1 MKLFLLKKDRSEFS
15 QAIAKAGVDKY
26 CIDLLDKKTRTHVFL
41 LKDARIE
48 QANILKQTALSVGCD
63 AAVHRDV
70 LSGTKKISD
79 CIIMCNESQLE
90 KIAFKLKEQPFSLGK
105 ISSRMIDMLKQRNIW
120 MIRGDNVFN
129 ERDYL
134 IMGILNVTPDSFY
147 DGGAHST
154 MSSALKCSER
164 MIEDGADI
172 IDIGGESTRPYSEPV
187 SIEAEMQ
194 RVIPVIRALRKI
206 DRNILIS
213 VDTTKS
219 QIAEAAA
226 DEGADIVNDIS
237 GFTYDSNML
246 RTIRSKGVSAIAMHI
261 RGTPGDMQNEPVY
274 DELMSEITDFLEAS
288 IESAVNTGIERER
301 LVIDPGIGF
310 GKTPEHNLII
320 INSIDTLSS
329 LNRPVLIGA
338 SNKSFIGKCLN
349 ADIDDRLDGTV
360 AANVWAYSKGAS
372 VFRVH
377 EVASNRKALEMARRL
392 KHV

>member
-1 MKLFLLKKDRSEFS
+1 MKLFLLKRDRSDFS
-15 QAIAKAGVDKY
+15 QAIARAGVDKY

-48 QANILKQTALSVGCD
+48 QVNILKQTALSVGCD

-70 LSGTKKISD
+70 LSGTKKLSD
-79 CIIMCNESQLE
+79 CILMCNESQLE
-90 KIAFKLKEQPFSLGK
+90 KIALKLKEQPFSLGK
-105 ISSRMIDMLKQRNIW
+105 ISSRMIDMLKHRNTW
-120 MIRGDNVFN
+120 MIRGHNIFN

-147 DGGAHST
+147 DGGAHNT
-154 MSSALKCSER
+154 MSDALKCAER
-164 MIEDGADI
+164 MIGEGADI

-187 SIEAEMQ
+187 SIEAEME
-194 RVIPVIRALRKI
+194 RVIPVVRALRQI
-206 DRNILIS
+206 DSNILIS

-219 QIAEAAA
+219 RIAEAAA

-246 RTIRSKGVSAIAMHI
+246 QSIGRKGMSAVAMHI
-261 RGTPGDMQNEPVY
+261 KGTPCDMQNQPVY
-274 DELMSEITDFLEAS
+274 DDLMAEIGDFLQAS
-288 IESAVNTGIERER
+288 IESAVNAGIEKKR

-320 INSIDTLSS
+320 LNNIDTLLS

-338 SNKSFIGKCLN
+338 SNKSFIGKYLN
-349 ADIDDRLDGTV
+349 ADIDDRLDGTI
-360 AANVWAYSKGAS
+360 AANVWAYAKGAS
-372 VFRVH
+372 IFRVH